1 MTKRAALY
9 LRVSTD
15 KQTVQNQ
22 REALTAIAMQRG
34 WQVTAEYN
42 DAGISG
48 AKGRDKRPGL
58 DKALK
63 DATRARYDVLMVW
76 AIDRLGRSLQDLL
89 ATMQVLEASRVD
101 LFIDRQALDTTTPTG
116 KLMFQMCGA
125 FAEFER
131 AMIVQRVNAGLARA
145 RKAGVKLGRPEADEK
160 QVDRARSLLARGET
174 IRAVATAC
182 HLSVGRFT
190 RSNWSTKHNM

>member
-1 MTKRAALY
+1 MTIRAALY

-15 KQTVQNQ
+15 KQTVSNQ
-22 REALTAIAMQRG
+22 REALTAIAAQRG
-34 WQVTAEYN
+34 WQIVAEYN

-48 AKGRDKRPGL
+48 AKGRNDRPGL

-89 ATMQVLEASRVD
+89 ATMQTLEAGKVD

-145 RKAGVKLGRPEADEK
+145 RKAGVKLGRPEVDEK
-160 QVDRARSLLARGET
+160 QAARARSLLARGET
-174 IRAVATAC
+174 IRAVAAQC
-182 HLSVGRFT
+182 GLSTGKVHAL
-190 RSNWSTKHNM
+190 KQEAA

>member
-22 REALTAIAMQRG
+22 REALTAIATQRG
-34 WQVTAEYN
+34 WQIVAEYN

-48 AKGRDKRPGL
+48 AKGRDDRPGL

-63 DATRARYDVLMVW
+63 DATRAHYDVLMVW

-145 RKAGVKLGRPEADEK
+145 RKAGVRLGRPEADQK
-160 QVDRARSLLARGET
+160 QVDRARALLARGET

-182 HLSVGRFT
+182 HLSVG
-190 RSNWSTKHNM
+190 KVHALKLG

>member
-22 REALTAIAMQRG
+22 REALTAIATQRG
-34 WQVTAEYN
+34 WQIVAEYN

-48 AKGRDKRPGL
+48 AKGCDDRPGL

-63 DATRARYDVLMVW
+63 DATRAKYDVLMVW

-89 ATMQVLEASRVD
+89 ATMQTLEASKVD
-101 LFIDRQALDTTTPTG
+101 LFIDRQALDTT
-116 KLMFQMCGA
+116 
-125 FAEFER
+125 
-131 AMIVQRVNAGLARA
+131 
-145 RKAGVKLGRPEADEK
+145 KAGVKLGRPERRMK
-160 QVDRARSLLARGET
+160 SKLTVRG
-174 IRAVATAC
+174 
-182 HLSVGRFT
+182 
-190 RSNWSTKHNM
+190 

>member
-15 KQTVQNQ
+15 KQTVANQ
-22 REALTAIAMQRG
+22 REALTAIAIQRG
-34 WQVTAEYN
+34 WQIVAEYN

-48 AKGRDKRPGL
+48 AKGRDDRPGL

-63 DATRARYDVLMVW
+63 DATRAKYDVLMVW

-89 ATMQVLEASRVD
+89 ATMQTLEAAKVD

-145 RKAGVKLGRPEADEK
+145 RKAGVKLGRPERRMK
-160 QVDRARSLLARGET
+160 SKLTVRGHCWH
-174 IRAVATAC
+174 VATLYA
-182 HLSVGRFT
+182 LWPRLAG
-190 RSNWSTKHNM
+190 